1 MDAFGVVI
9 LFVLGLLIGSFTNV
23 LIWRLPRG
31 ENVAFPPSH
40 CPTCNHQLGPLDLV
54 PVLSWASLGGKCRY
68 CKAPIS
74 PRYPIIEMISGLA
87 YAAIA
92 LLFPLSSFGAGVI
105 GLCLLFTILLAA
117 SVIDFETYTIPD
129 ELTLPG
135 TAIGL
140 IFGAVN
146 GASLSP
152 LPHFEAA
159 LRGALMGAGVLV
171 VISLL
176 GGWVLR
182 RFRERLYPEL
192 PIGYQQIALALFSG
206 VLFGGL
212 WGSWWA
218 ALAGG
223 AALGVISTVVNAA
236 ARRVV
241 RVPELLTLGGSLLG
255 LAFFSGRGSL
265 SLLTGLQGGLAAAGA
280 VSLLA
285 GLYWWIGSRNDAASN
300 DTAENDDSPSDPTVM
315 GFGDVKLAAVI
326 GAFLGFERLLLAL
339 AVAVVVGAVFGLIQR
354 FTGGENKLKFGPYLA
369 IGAAVA
375 LLWGAAIITA
385 YQNYL
390 GL

>member
-1 MDAFGVVI
+1 MDAFGVVV

-31 ENVAFPPSH
+31 ENIAFPPSH
-40 CPTCNHQLGPLDLV
+40 CPNCDHPLSPLDLV
-54 PVLSWASLGGKCRY
+54 PVVSWAALGGKCRY

-74 PRYPIIEMISGLA
+74 PRYPIIELISGVA

-92 LLFPLSSFGAGVI
+92 LLFPLSSFGTGVI

-135 TAIGL
+135 TVIGL

-146 GASLSP
+146 GAALSP

-171 VISLL
+171 AISLL

-192 PIGYQQIALALFSG
+192 PIGYQQIALALFGG

-212 WGSWWA
+212 WGSWWT

-236 ARRVV
+236 ARRVI
-241 RVPELLTLGGSLLG
+241 RIPELLTLGGSLLA
-255 LAFFSGRGSL
+255 LAFFSARGSI

-280 VSLLA
+280 ISLLA
-285 GLYWWIGSRNDAASN
+285 GLYWWIGSRND
-300 DTAENDDSPSDPTVM
+300 TADDDDAPGDPTAM

-326 GAFLGFERLLLAL
+326 GAFLGFERLLVAL
-339 AVAVVVGAVFGLIQR
+339 AVAVVVGAVLGLIQR

-369 IGAAVA
+369 IGAVVA
-375 LLWGAAIITA
+375 LLWGAAIIDAYTA
-385 YQNYL
+385 YL

>member
-1 MDAFGVVI
+1 MNVDAFGVVV
-9 LFVLGLLIGSFTNV
+9 LLVLGLLIGSFTNV

-40 CPTCNHQLGPLDLV
+40 CPTCDHPLSPLDLV
-54 PVLSWASLGGKCRY
+54 PVVSWAALGGKCRY

-74 PRYPIIEMISGLA
+74 PRYPVIELISGLA

-135 TAIGL
+135 TVIGL

-146 GASLSP
+146 GAALSP
-152 LPHFEAA
+152 LPNFEAA

-176 GGWVLR
+176 GSWVMR

-192 PIGYQQIALALFSG
+192 PIGYQQIALGLLGG
-206 VLFGGL
+206 VVFGGL
-212 WGSWWA
+212 WGSWWT

-223 AALGVISTVVNAA
+223 AALGLVSALINLAT
-236 ARRVV
+236 RRVV
-241 RVPELLTLGGSLLG
+241 RIPELLTLGGSLLG
-255 LAFFSGRGSL
+255 LAFFSGRGSI
-265 SLLTGLQGGLAAAGA
+265 SLLTGLQGGLAAAG
-280 VSLLA
+280 VISLLA
-285 GLYWWIGSRNDAASN
+285 GLYWWIGNRN
-300 DTAENDDSPSDPTVM
+300 DTAEDDDSPGDPTAM

-326 GAFLGFERLLLAL
+326 GAFLGFERLLVTL
-339 AVAVVVGAVFGLIQR
+339 AVAVVLGAVLGLIQR

-369 IGAAVA
+369 MGAVVA
-375 LLWGAAIITA
+375 LLWGASIIEA
-385 YQNYL
+385 YQGYL

>member
-1 MDAFGVVI
+1 MNVDAFGVVV

-31 ENVAFPPSH
+31 ENIAFPPSH
-40 CPTCNHQLGPLDLV
+40 CPNCDHPLSPLDLV
-54 PVLSWASLGGKCRY
+54 PVVSWAALGGKCRY

-74 PRYPIIEMISGLA
+74 PRYPIIELISGVA

-92 LLFPLSSFGAGVI
+92 LLFPLSSFGTGVI

-135 TAIGL
+135 TVIGL

-146 GASLSP
+146 GAALSP

-171 VISLL
+171 AISLL

-192 PIGYQQIALALFSG
+192 PIGYQQIALALFGG

-212 WGSWWA
+212 WGSWWT

-236 ARRVV
+236 ARRVI
-241 RVPELLTLGGSLLG
+241 RIPELLTLGGSLLA
-255 LAFFSGRGSL
+255 LAFFSARGSI

-280 VSLLA
+280 ISLLA
-285 GLYWWIGSRNDAASN
+285 GLYWWIGSRND
-300 DTAENDDSPSDPTVM
+300 TADDDDAPGDPTAM

-326 GAFLGFERLLLAL
+326 GAFLGFERLLVAL
-339 AVAVVVGAVFGLIQR
+339 AVAVVVGAVLGLIQR

-369 IGAAVA
+369 IGAVVA
-375 LLWGAAIITA
+375 LLWGAAIIDAYTA
-385 YQNYL
+385 YL

>member
-1 MDAFGVVI
+1 MNVDAFGVVV
-9 LFVLGLLIGSFTNV
+9 LLVLGLLIGSFTNV

-40 CPTCNHQLGPLDLV
+40 CPNCDHPLSPLDLV
-54 PVLSWASLGGKCRY
+54 PVLSWVSLGGKCRY

-74 PRYPIIEMISGLA
+74 PRYPIIELISGLA

-105 GLCLLFTILLAA
+105 GLCLLVTILLAA

-146 GASLSP
+146 GAALSP
-152 LPHFEAA
+152 LPNFEAA

-192 PIGYQQIALALFSG
+192 PIGYQQIALG
-206 VLFGGL
+206 LFGGL
-212 WGSWWA
+212 LTGGLWGNWWA

-223 AALGVISTVVNAA
+223 AVLGLISALINLA

-241 RVPELLTLGGSLLG
+241 RIPELLTLGGSLLA
-255 LAFFSGRGSL
+255 LAFFSMRASS
-265 SLLTGLQGGLAAAGA
+265 SLLVGLQGGLAAAGA

-285 GLYWWIGSRNDAASN
+285 GLYWWIGGRHEV
-300 DTAENDDSPSDPTVM
+300 AEDDDSPGDPTAM

-326 GAFLGFERLLLAL
+326 GAFLGFERLLVAL
-339 AVAVVVGAVFGLIQR
+339 AVAVVLGAVLGLIQR
-354 FTGGENKLKFGPYLA
+354 FMGGENKLKFGPYLA
-369 IGAAVA
+369 MGAVVA
-375 LLWGAAIITA
+375 LLWGAAIIEA
-385 YQNYL
+385 YQGYL
-390 GL
+390 GLS

>member
-1 MDAFGVVI
+1 MNLDVYTVAV
-9 LFVLGLLIGSFTNV
+9 LFVLGLLIGSFSNV

-40 CPTCNHQLGPLDLV
+40 CPNCNHQLGPQDLV
-54 PVLSWASLGGKCRY
+54 PVVSWAMLGGKCRY

-74 PRYPIIEMISGLA
+74 ARYPVIELISGA
-87 YAAIA
+87 GYAALA
-92 LLFPLSSFGAGVI
+92 LLFPISSFGAGVI
-105 GLCLLFTILLAA
+105 GLCLLFTILLVA
-117 SVIDFETYTIPD
+117 SIIDFETYTIPD
-129 ELTLPG
+129 ELTIPG

-146 GASLSP
+146 GAALSP
-152 LPHFEAA
+152 LPNFEAA

-182 RFRERLYPEL
+182 RFRERLYPEV
-192 PIGYQQIALALFSG
+192 PIGYQQIALALFGG
-206 VLFGGL
+206 VLFGGV

-223 AALGVISTVVNAA
+223 AALGVISTVINAA
-236 ARRVV
+236 ARRAV
-241 RVPELLTLGGSLLG
+241 RVPELLTLGGSLLA
-255 LAFFSGRGSL
+255 LAFFSARGSL
-265 SLLTGLQGGLAAAGA
+265 SLLTGIQGGLAAAGA
-280 VSLLA
+280 LSLLA
-285 GLYWWIGSRNDAASN
+285 GAYWWLSSSN
-300 DTAENDDSPSDPTVM
+300 ATAEDDDSPSDPTAM

-326 GAFLGFERLLLAL
+326 GAFLGFERLLVAL
-339 AVAVVVGAVFGLIQR
+339 AVAVVAGAVLGLIQR

-369 IGAAVA
+369 IGAVVA
-375 LLWGAAIITA
+375 LLWGAAIIEA
-385 YQNYL
+385 YQGYL